1 MNAPSS
7 PVLTRSLVRTVDDML
22 LDAGETDARLRSA
35 LLSLGSLR
43 SLPVPEPG
51 AELAA
56 LLLSGPAHQLERHR
70 LLRRHRGS
78 VVGLAVIAGMGLG
91 VTGVAATGSVPDGSV
106 NSSVQQML
114 SDWSPAWTIAAAPS
128 AVPEDAGL
136 HVELQAPGDQAI
148 GDPAVGDG
156 ASGQADPSG
165 SGAAQPGNP
174 GAGTSQAGTGQQ
186 GNSGS
191 AGKGNGADGSSSKA
205 NDAGIAGSA
214 AGGNAAGDNAGGT
227 AAKDAGSGSGKEPA
241 GRAGSDAAGEEH
253 GAGEP
258 GAVPSTLDEAATL
271 LAKTGKTAAGK
282 ADQGLIWLNKF
293 SR

>member
-7 PVLTRSLVRTVDDML
+7 PVITRSLARTVDDML

-91 VTGVAATGSVPDGSV
+91 VTGVAATGSVPDGSA

-114 SDWSPAWTIAAAPS
+114 ADWSPAWTIAAAPL
-128 AVPEDAGL
+128 AVPEGAGL
-136 HVELQAPGDQAI
+136 PVELQTPGDQAS
-148 GDPAVGDG
+148 GDQAVGGG
-156 ASGQADPSG
+156 AAGQADPSG
-165 SGAAQPGNP
+165 PGDAQPGNP
-174 GAGTSQAGTGQQ
+174 GAGASQAGTGHQ

-191 AGKGNGADGSSSKA
+191 AGKGNGADGSSSTT
-205 NDAGIAGSA
+205 NDDGA
-214 AGGNAAGDNAGGT
+214 AGNAAGGNAGGT
-227 AAKDAGSGSGKEPA
+227 AAKDAASGDGGEPA
-241 GRAGSDAAGEEH
+241 GNAGSAAAGGQDKAGKSGPVTSTVEDAA
-253 GAGEP
+253 P
-258 GAVPSTLDEAATL
+258 L

-282 ADQGLIWLNKF
+282 ADQGLIWLKKF

>member
-7 PVLTRSLVRTVDDML
+7 PVITRSLARTVDDML

-91 VTGVAATGSVPDGSV
+91 VTGVAATGSVPDGSA

-114 SDWSPAWTIAAAPS
+114 ADWSPAWTIAAAPF
-128 AVPEDAGL
+128 AVPADAGL
-136 HVELQAPGDQAI
+136 PMELQASGDQAI
-148 GDPAVGDG
+148 GDQAVGDG
-156 ASGQADPSG
+156 AAGQADPAG
-165 SGAAQPGNP
+165 SGAGQPGNGGAAASEP
-174 GAGTSQAGTGQQ
+174 GTAEQ
-186 GNSGS
+186 GSSGS
-191 AGKGNGADGSSSKA
+191 AGQGKGADGSPSKA
-205 NDAGIAGSA
+205 DDGGAAGNA
-214 AGGNAAGDNAGGT
+214 AGGNAGGNAANDAGAGG
-227 AAKDAGSGSGKEPA
+227 AGEPA
-241 GRAGSDAAGEEH
+241 GKADSDAAG
-253 GAGEP
+253 GQDKAGKSR
-258 GAVPSTLDEAATL
+258 AITSTVEGTSSSLAT
-271 LAKTGKTAAGK
+271 TGKAAAGK
-282 ADQGLIWLNKF
+282 ADAGVIWLNKF

>member
-7 PVLTRSLVRTVDDML
+7 PVITRSLARTVDDML

-91 VTGVAATGSVPDGSV
+91 VTGVAATGSVPDGSA

-114 SDWSPAWTIAAAPS
+114 ADWSPAWTIAAAPL

-136 HVELQAPGDQAI
+136 PVELQAPGDQAI
-148 GDPAVGDG
+148 GDQAVGDG
-156 ASGQADPSG
+156 AADQQGTSGL
-165 SGAAQPGNP
+165 GAAQPGNP
-174 GAGTSQAGTGQQ
+174 GAGASQAGAGQQ

-191 AGKGNGADGSSSKA
+191 AGKENGADGSSSKA
-205 NDAGIAGSA
+205 NDDGAPGNT
-214 AGGNAAGDNAGGT
+214 AGGNAGGN
-227 AAKDAGSGSGKEPA
+227 AAKDAGSGDGEEPA
-241 GRAGSDAAGEEH
+241 GKAGSDAAAGQDKAGKSGPVTSTVEE
-253 GAGEP
+253 AG
-258 GAVPSTLDEAATL
+258 TL
-271 LAKTGKTAAGK
+271 LAKTGKATAGK